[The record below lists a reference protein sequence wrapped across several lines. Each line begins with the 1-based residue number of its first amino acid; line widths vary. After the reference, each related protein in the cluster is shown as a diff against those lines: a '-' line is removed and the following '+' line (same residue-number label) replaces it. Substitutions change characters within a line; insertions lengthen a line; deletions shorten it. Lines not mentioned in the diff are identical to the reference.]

1 MLLGQ
6 RGDVNSLCG
15 LNMQLRLWKQ
25 IANMSCIH
33 IGQKSPKHHLLCS
46 LPHRS
51 SCTHP
56 LSYSVAFVKG
66 TCIFLLVYI
75 TTEKKKLCMN
85 RISYRF
91 LDQDM
96 TLYTIYVMLHCA
108 QHRMTGLVIVLC
120 VNVNFKRHTI
130 LSCRVWFLQLLTALT
145 MQMCLRRSVKN
156 SDAGINISR
165 RQKTW

>member
-75 TTEKKKLCMN
+75 TAEKKKN
-85 RISYRF
+85 SAWIPF
-91 LDQDM
+91 LTDQDM
-96 TLYTIYVMLHCA
+96 TLIYVMLHCA

-120 VNVNFKRHTI
+120 VNVDFKRHTI